1 MTLPAILHNSDGLTT
16 LTLNLSDGE
25 TWIESPLRPS
35 EPNRRLLAAWDAL
48 GSVRQPG
55 ENVLFSVLIVL
66 LETVVGRFETC
77 SPLLFDG
84 LTPTRRPAPTAA
96 HPRAYQGTIIKP
108 PKAKVP
114 PSLNLRPAL
123 CDPAAQREL
132 LARLRPFWP
141 GALARLAR
149 AGYDLSALR
158 DLSDD
163 ADPYAAVHHDW
174 SGPRADGAFPDT
186 FRRCLYPLLHGLPW
200 PDVREYAVLFGRL
213 GLDKQPVL
221 LAQIAR
227 LVEAESGAN
236 TRKWCRVIAAQ
247 PVEWRAS
254 FARLLWE
261 TEGVQAD
268 AASLTDRD
276 LAMLADIPGGSNPE
290 ARLSTFFRA
299 LRNGVDRTYLTYLE
313 LGFRLADDFEPGY
326 QFWSAPESGTVSE
339 EVVRA
344 LMAHVS
350 PADDFRPRL
359 ALRVWKECGVWEGLG
374 EMLQAVNWTRYAP
387 DVSLHFLEVLLGCP
401 AWPLLRGQVGEIET
415 LLADVPPDY
424 HAKCLTHLDDFVWE
438 WDNAKISIADALPSA
453 LALLR
458 RLARPPFLRS
468 AHAADPLSDFLGNLP
483 PTLRA
488 RFCDAPDASFRKLE
502 QACRLENTAFLV
514 GRGTWILTRLAPE
527 FSVACLE
534 QFPAR
539 LCRVAKRL
547 GCLSEPMREQIV
559 RDTENGNDED
569 VNGRLTRLE
578 TDMLRALTGGF
589 DADAGQANI
598 RHALQLYRL
607 ADENRPALRRFLKSD
622 KDGWTEYAQT
632 HPRAVEWRKRHPALN
647 MEIWQSG
654 VPFVRTLEAGGEVIL
669 AVETDPLEV
678 LRLGT
683 YVGSCLGLGGDFAYS
698 AVAAALDIN
707 KRVVYARNTR
717 GVVLAR
723 QLLAVSEDDRLVC
736 FSVYPQSAGPEIR
749 AMFRAFDIQFS
760 DALGLP
766 LLAGDD
772 DYVIEPILA
781 QSWWDDGV
789 WEKQNKDD
797 A

>member
-1 MTLPAILHNSDGLTT
+1 MTLTAILRNSDGLTT
-16 LTLNLSDGE
+16 LRLNLSDGE

-48 GSVRQPG
+48 GSVHQPDK
-55 ENVLFSVLIVL
+55 NVLFSVLVVL

-149 AGYDLSALR
+149 AGYDVSALR
-158 DLSDD
+158 DLPDD
-163 ADPYAAVHHDW
+163 GDPYAAVHHGW
-174 SGPRADGAFPDT
+174 GGPREDNAFPDT
-186 FRRCLYPLLHGLPW
+186 FRRCLYPLLRGLPW
-200 PDVREYAVLFGRL
+200 PDVRDYAVLFGRL

-236 TRKWCRVIAAQ
+236 TRGWCRVMTAQ
-247 PVEWRAS
+247 PDEWRAT
-254 FARLLWE
+254 FARLLRE
-261 TEGVQAD
+261 TEGFQAD

-276 LAMLADIPGGSNPE
+276 LAMLADIPRGPNPE
-290 ARLSTFFRA
+290 SRLPTFFRA
-299 LRNGVDRTYLTYLE
+299 LRDGANRDYLRV
-313 LGFRLADDFEPGY
+313 GFSLADELYPDGEFGTIGG
-326 QFWSAPESGTVSE
+326 SGTVSE
-339 EVVRA
+339 ETVRA
-344 LMAHVS
+344 LMAHLS
-350 PADDFRPRL
+350 SADSFYPRL
-359 ALRVWKECGVWEGLG
+359 ALQVWKDCGERAGLG
-374 EMLQAVNWTRYAP
+374 EVLQSIHWTRYSP
-387 DVSLHFLEVLLGCP
+387 DVALQLLNALLACRSS
-401 AWPLLRGQVGEIET
+401 AWPLLRGQIGEIEI
-415 LLADVPPDY
+415 LLAEVPSDY
-424 HAKCLTHLDDFVWE
+424 HAKCLAHLDEFFWE
-438 WDNAKISIADALPSA
+438 WDNAKIAAAALPSA
-453 LALLR
+453 FALLR

-483 PTLRA
+483 PAPRA

-502 QACRLENTAFLV
+502 QTCRLKNTAFLV
-514 GRGTWILTRLAPE
+514 GRGTWVLTRLVPE
-527 FSVACLE
+527 FSVNGFLE
-534 QFPAR
+534 TPAR

-547 GCLSEPMREQIV
+547 GCLSKPMRERIV
-559 RDTENGNDED
+559 RETENGDGED
-569 VNGRLTRLE
+569 AKARLTRLE
-578 TDMLRALTGGF
+578 TDTLRALTDGF
-589 DADAGQANI
+589 DADAGQANV

-607 ADENRPALRRFLKSD
+607 AGENRPALRRFLKSD
-622 KDGWTEYAQT
+622 KNGWTKYAQA
-632 HPRAVEWRKRHPALN
+632 HPRAIEWRKRHPALN

-654 VPFVRTLEAGGEVIL
+654 VPFVRTLETGGEVKIS
-669 AVETDPLEV
+669 VETDPLEA

-683 YVGSCLGLGGDFAYS
+683 YAGSCLGLGGDFAYS

-707 KRVVYARNTR
+707 KRVVYARDTR

-736 FSVYPQSAGPEIR
+736 FSVYPLSAGPELET
-749 AMFRAFDIQFS
+749 MFRAFDAEFS

-766 LLAGDD
+766 LLTGDD
-772 DYVIEPILA
+772 DYVIQTILA

-789 WEKQNKDD
+789 WEKQNQHEN
-797 A
+797 